1 METRCRSS
9 LGNVSVIRFSSTV
22 EEKRSKKK
30 LNCAEGNLKW
40 RHQQQGITPM
50 MYRLLIQITSHK
62 RRNVSSTAAFRISQ
76 GIISI
81 WRALVTCKLSD
92 IPSPLLYFSVVLYTV
107 KGRQL
112 KFKVLF
118 FIMSGHLRVYAHFA
132 LGPFLLHN
140 ISSEGCCNR
149 NIRETNRALENFS
162 EKVKTNLALN
172 S

>member
-1 METRCRSS
+1 MRRRCRSS
-9 LGNVSVIRFSSTV
+9 LGNVSVTRIASTV

-50 MYRLLIQITSHK
+50 ILRLLIQIKSHK

-81 WRALVTCKLSD
+81 WLALVTCKLSD

-107 KGRQL
+107 KGR
-112 KFKVLF
+112 
-118 FIMSGHLRVYAHFA
+118 
-132 LGPFLLHN
+132 
-140 ISSEGCCNR
+140 
-149 NIRETNRALENFS
+149 
-162 EKVKTNLALN
+162 
-172 S
+172 